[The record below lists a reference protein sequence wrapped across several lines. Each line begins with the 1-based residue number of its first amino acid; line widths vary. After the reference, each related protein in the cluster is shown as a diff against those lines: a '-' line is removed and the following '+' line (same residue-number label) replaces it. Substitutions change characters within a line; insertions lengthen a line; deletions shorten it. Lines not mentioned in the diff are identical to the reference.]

1 MDVDDICEKA
11 TNRPIDIDG
20 VELAAT
26 RADDAK
32 QAVVDF
38 HTALGY
44 AVNFHCL
51 VERMG

>member
-1 MDVDDICEKA
+1 MQKAVKRA
-11 TNRPIDIDG
+11 TNRQSDIDG

-32 QAVVDF
+32 QAVVDI